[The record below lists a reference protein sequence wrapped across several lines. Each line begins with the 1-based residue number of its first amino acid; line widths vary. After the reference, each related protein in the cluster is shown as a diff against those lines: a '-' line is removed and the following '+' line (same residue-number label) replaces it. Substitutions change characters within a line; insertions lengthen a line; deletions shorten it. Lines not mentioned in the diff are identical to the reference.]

1 MTYIWR
7 YLVLIN
13 LLTAAVYIWDK
24 HQAVARRWRVPEARL
39 LGLAAIGGALGALL
53 AMQVWRH
60 KTHKWPFALG
70 WGIKLVLVSVKPMAW
85 RFFHEISDCFQKVIQ
100 ISDARALY

>member
-1 MTYIWR
+1 MMTYIWL

-53 AMQVWRH
+53 DMQVWRH

-70 WGIKLVLVSVKPMAW
+70 VPLMLVLQAVLFIFLVFEWLPKLG
-85 RFFHEISDCFQKVIQ
+85 R
-100 ISDARALY
+100 

>member
-1 MTYIWR
+1 MMTYIWL
-7 YLVLIN
+7 YPILIN

-24 HQAVARRWRVPEARL
+24 HQAVAHRWRARL

-70 WGIKLVLVSVKPMAW
+70 VPLMMILQAVLLIFLVFEWLPKLG
-85 RFFHEISDCFQKVIQ
+85 H
-100 ISDARALY
+100 

>member
-1 MTYIWR
+1 MMTYIWL

-24 HQAVARRWRVPEARL
+24 HQAVERHWRVPEARL

-60 KTHKWPFALG
+60 KTHKWHFALG
-70 WGIKLVLVSVKPMAW
+70 VPLMLVLQAVLLIFLVFEWLPKLG
-85 RFFHEISDCFQKVIQ
+85 R
-100 ISDARALY
+100 

>member
-1 MTYIWR
+1 MMTYIWL

-24 HQAVARRWRVPEARL
+24 HQAVAQRWRVPEARL

-53 AMQVWRH
+53 AMQIWRH

-70 WGIKLVLVSVKPMAW
+70 VPFNFVVQALILIFLIFVLLPKLG
-85 RFFHEISDCFQKVIQ
+85 H
-100 ISDARALY
+100 

>member
-1 MTYIWR
+1 MMTYIWL

-39 LGLAAIGGALGALL
+39 LGLAAIGGALGALIT
-53 AMQVWRH
+53 MQV
-60 KTHKWPFALG
+60 
-70 WGIKLVLVSVKPMAW
+70 
-85 RFFHEISDCFQKVIQ
+85 
-100 ISDARALY
+100 

>member
-1 MTYIWR
+1 MMTYIWL

-39 LGLAAIGGALGALL
+39 LGLAAIGGALGALI
-53 AMQVWRH
+53 ARH

-70 WGIKLVLVSVKPMAW
+70 VPLMLVLQAVLLIFLVFEWLPKLGP
-85 RFFHEISDCFQKVIQ
+85 
-100 ISDARALY
+100 